1 MRARLLKPGFF
12 MNEELAR
19 LPVRAR
25 LLFAGL
31 WCLADREGRLED
43 RPDRIRAAIF
53 PYERV
58 RVDDLLARL
67 EKAGFVKRY
76 QSASTCCIA
85 LPQFAKHQRPHHR
98 ESESTLPPE
107 PRQGTAQP
115 QPGLLDPV
123 TRSGKDLDQDQEI
136 TASRPVPFKV
146 YAAIANRVL
155 RQCEDID
162 IGGLAL
168 SDFAEELKRA
178 FAREGLP
185 YSATTVQKTI
195 DAVIH
200 MRAKER
206 RA

>member
-67 EKAGFVKRY
+67 EKAGFIKRY

-85 LPQFAKHQRPHHR
+85 LPQFAKHQHPHHR

-115 QPGLLDPV
+115 QPRPLDPV
-123 TRSGKDLDQDQEI
+123 TRSGKDQDQDQEI
-136 TASRPVPFKV
+136 TASRSVPFKV
-146 YAAIANRVL
+146 YAAIAARVL
-155 RQCEDID
+155 KATEDLD
-162 IGGLAL
+162 LDSGTL
-168 SDFAEELKRA
+168 AEELKREYA
-178 FAREGLP
+178 KAEIPYDSGLVAKALEAAQ
-185 YSATTVQKTI
+185 YL
-195 DAVIH
+195 
-200 MRAKER
+200 RAKR